1 MPVTLPDG
9 LKFDDRGVL
18 PVVVQDERS
27 GDVLMVAYAN
37 AEALAKTGATG
48 LVHFWSRSRRTLWQ
62 KGETSGNVLR
72 VKSAH
77 TDCDGDTLLLI
88 VEPSGPACHTGTLT
102 CFGDATSTLAGVLDE
117 LARVVAVRAQAPV
130 EQSYTARL
138 VAKGPDAALKK
149 IGEEATEVILAAKGE
164 SEQRLAEET
173 ADLLFH
179 LLVVLRQRNVPVT
192 AALRILQE
200 RRR

>member
-9 LKFDDRGVL
+9 LKFDERGVL

-37 AEALAKTGATG
+37 AEALDKTRQTG

-72 VKSAH
+72 VKAAR
-77 TDCDGDTLLLI
+77 TDCDRDTLLLV
-88 VEPSGPACHTGTLT
+88 VEPSGPACHTGTRT
-102 CFGDATSTLAGVLDE
+102 CFGDSSATLAGVLDE

-179 LLVVLRQRNVPVT
+179 LLVVLRQRNVPLA